1 MIRFDKEMK
10 DANTEV
16 KAIQNC
22 ITGKKDANE
31 DEPDGVKIGDVHGLE
46 NWEWVEILGSG
57 FFCEEIIWIYS
68 GCLGVMTFV
77 IPRTMLDFLVQ
88 EIEERGEEQ
97 DVDQREEND

>member
-10 DANTEV
+10 DSNTEV

-22 ITGKKDANE
+22 ITGEKDSDE

-57 FFCEEIIWIYS
+57 FFCEEIIGIYS